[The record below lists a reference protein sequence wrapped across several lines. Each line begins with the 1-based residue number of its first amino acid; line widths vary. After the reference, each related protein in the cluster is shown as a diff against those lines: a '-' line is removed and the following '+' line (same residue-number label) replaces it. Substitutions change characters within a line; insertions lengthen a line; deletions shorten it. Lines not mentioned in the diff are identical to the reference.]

1 MQANGSINKAA
12 AAKLP
17 AASGTPTFLSAS
29 QFTDAANYLAAN
41 WAKAI
46 GSRKNMAV
54 AATTEIGARPS
65 RAARR
70 RPFPRPPRSWPSSS
84 C

>member
-29 QFTDAANYLAAN
+29 QFADAANYLAAN
-41 WAKAI
+41 WAKAV
-46 GSRKNMAV
+46 G
-54 AATTEIGARPS
+54 
-65 RAARR
+65 
-70 RPFPRPPRSWPSSS
+70 
-84 C
+84 